1 MQDQSRHSCLA
12 LARHFSALCGTAVT
26 LVDLQDRAILF
37 SYSSDIFFC
46 EKCPNHCKLLS
57 TMLYGCNEARRWQ
70 GRYTFYCPIGLVFTA
85 VSIPDSDRAMVAGP
99 VVMGELQDTLL
110 DLPEHIDKDPVKNLL
125 CCSSQQLRHISSV
138 LELAVCGLRHRPDAS
153 FDSNSVSSEEA
164 DTGERQDIP
173 LSPVL
178 LQLENDLRQ
187 AVQHQEKGR
196 ARELLNQLLRYV
208 YSPHPDQFELIR
220 SRAVQLAT
228 MLAKIAAAVESTSG
242 EERIYRR
249 EHIPALK
256 AAQTLEQVD
265 ETLARMLH
273 LYVDYAFDFNE
284 IKHSDTVYRAME
296 YIRSNFG
303 RKITL
308 EEIASYVH
316 LSGSHLSG
324 TFHKE
329 TGQTISA
336 YINHV
341 RIEKSKQLLAATQ
354 TPIAEVAALC
364 GFEDQSYFSRVFR
377 QSTGVSPKRFREANQ
392 NQ

>member
-1 MQDQSRHSCLA
+1 MQDDSRHSCLA
-12 LARHFSALCGTAVT
+12 LARHFSALCGTALT

-37 SYSSDIFFC
+37 THSADTFFC
-46 EKCPNHCKLLS
+46 EKCPNRCRLLS

-85 VSIPDSDRAMVAGP
+85 VSIPQTERAMVAGP
-99 VVMGELQDTLL
+99 VVMGELQDTLM
-110 DLPEHIDKDPVKNLL
+110 DLPEQIDKDQVKNLL
-125 CCSSQQLRHISSV
+125 CCSSQQLRHMSSV

-153 FDSNSVSSEEA
+153 FDSNSVTSEEPE
-164 DTGERQDIP
+164 DLP

-187 AVQHQEKGR
+187 AVQRQEKSRG
-196 ARELLNQLLRYV
+196 RELLNQLLRYV
-208 YSPHPDQFELIR
+208 YSPHPDQIDLIR
-220 SRAVQLAT
+220 SRAIQLAT
-228 MLAKIAAAVESTSG
+228 MLTKIAATVESTSG
-242 EERIYRR
+242 EDRIYRR

-265 ETLARMLH
+265 EALARMLH
-273 LYVDYAFDFNE
+273 LYVDYSFDFNE

-296 YIRSNFG
+296 YIRSNFS

-308 EEIASYVH
+308 EEISSYVH

-329 TGQTISA
+329 TGHTISA

-341 RIEKSKQLLAATQ
+341 RIEKSKQLLIATL

-377 QSTGVSPKRFREANQ
+377 QGTGLSPKRFREAHQ

>member
-1 MQDQSRHSCLA
+1 MQDDSRHSCLA
-12 LARHFSALCGTAVT
+12 LARHFSALCGTALT

-37 SYSSDIFFC
+37 THSADTFFC
-46 EKCPNHCKLLS
+46 EKCPNRCRLLS

-85 VSIPDSDRAMVAGP
+85 VSIPQTERAMVAGP
-99 VVMGELQDTLL
+99 VVMGELQDTLM

-153 FDSNSVSSEEA
+153 FDSNSVASEEPE
-164 DTGERQDIP
+164 DLP

-187 AVQHQEKGR
+187 AVQQQEKSRG
-196 ARELLNQLLRYV
+196 RELLNQLLRYV
-208 YSPHPDQFELIR
+208 YSPHPDQIDLIR
-220 SRAVQLAT
+220 SRAIQLAT
-228 MLAKIAAAVESTSG
+228 MLTKIAATVESTSG
-242 EERIYRR
+242 EDRIYRR

-273 LYVDYAFDFNE
+273 LYVDYSFDFNE
-284 IKHSDTVYRAME
+284 IKHTDTVYRSME
-296 YIRSNFG
+296 YIRSNFN

-341 RIEKSKQLLAATQ
+341 RIEKSKQLLIATL

-377 QSTGVSPKRFREANQ
+377 QGTGLSPKRFREAHQ

>member
-46 EKCPNHCKLLS
+46 ENCPNHCRLLS

-296 YIRSNFG
+296 YIRTNFG

>member
-1 MQDQSRHSCLA
+1 MQDQSPHSCLA
-12 LARHFSALCGTAVT
+12 LARHFSALCGTALT

-37 SYSSDIFFC
+37 SYSPDTFFC
-46 EKCPNHCKLLS
+46 GNCPNHCRLLS

-99 VVMGELQDTLL
+99 VVMGELQDTLM

-153 FDSNSVSSEEA
+153 FDSNSVSPEET
-164 DTGERQDIP
+164 DTVDRQDIP

-256 AAQTLEQVD
+256 TAQTLEQVD

-341 RIEKSKQLLAATQ
+341 RIEKSKQLLAASQ

-377 QSTGVSPKRFREANQ
+377 QGTGVSPKRFREANQ

>member
-1 MQDQSRHSCLA
+1 MRDDSRHSCLA
-12 LARHFSALCGTAVT
+12 LAKHFSALCGTALT
-26 LVDLQDRAILF
+26 LVDLQDRVILF
-37 SYSSDIFFC
+37 THSADTFFC
-46 EKCPNHCKLLS
+46 ENCPNRCRLLS

-85 VSIPDSDRAMVAGP
+85 VSIPQSERAMVAGP

-110 DLPEHIDKDPVKNLL
+110 DLPEHIDRDQVKELL
-125 CCSSQQLRHISSV
+125 CCSSRQLRHISSV
-138 LELAVCGLRHRPDAS
+138 LELAVCGLQHRLDAS
-153 FDSNSVSSEEA
+153 FDSNTVFPEEPEATEWSEP
-164 DTGERQDIP
+164 P
-173 LSPVL
+173 LSPIL
-178 LQLENDLRQ
+178 LQLEDDLRQ
-187 AVQHQEKGR
+187 AVLRQEKGR

-208 YSPHPDQFELIR
+208 YSPYPNQIELIQ

-228 MLAKIAAAVESTSG
+228 MLTKIAATVESTSG

-265 ETLARMLH
+265 EALARMLH

-284 IKHSDTVYRAME
+284 IKHSDTVYHAME

-336 YINHV
+336 YISHV

-354 TPIAEVAALC
+354 TPIAEVGALC

-377 QSTGVSPKRFREANQ
+377 QSTGLTPKRFREANQ
-392 NQ
+392 NH

>member
-1 MQDQSRHSCLA
+1 MQDDSRHSCLA
-12 LARHFSALCGTAVT
+12 LARHFSALCGTALT

-37 SYSSDIFFC
+37 THCPEAFFC
-46 EKCPNHCKLLS
+46 EKCPNRCRLLS

-85 VSIPDSDRAMVAGP
+85 VSIPQTERAMVAGP

-110 DLPEHIDKDPVKNLL
+110 DLPEHIDREQVKALL
-125 CCSSQQLRHISSV
+125 CCSSQQLRHMSSV
-138 LELAVCGLRHRPDAS
+138 LELAVCGLQHRPDAS
-153 FDSNSVSSEEA
+153 FDSNTVSPEEA
-164 DTGERQDIP
+164 DMSERNEAP
-173 LSPVL
+173 LSPVF
-178 LQLENDLRQ
+178 LQLEDELRQ
-187 AVQHQEKGR
+187 AVLRQEKSR

-208 YSPHPDQFELIR
+208 YSPHPDQLELIR
-220 SRAVQLAT
+220 SRALQLAT
-228 MLAKIAAAVESTSG
+228 MLTKIAAAVESTSG
-242 EERIYRR
+242 EERIYLR

-256 AAQTLEQVD
+256 SAQTPEQVD
-265 ETLARMLH
+265 EALARMLH
-273 LYVDYAFDFNE
+273 LYVDYTFDFNE

-296 YIRSNFG
+296 YIRSNFS
-303 RKITL
+303 RKISL

-329 TGQTISA
+329 TGQTISS
-336 YINHV
+336 YMNHI
-341 RIEKSKQLLAATQ
+341 RIEKSKQLLIATQ
-354 TPIAEVAALC
+354 TPIAEVGALC

-377 QSTGVSPKRFREANQ
+377 QCTNLSPKRFREANQ

>member
-12 LARHFSALCGTAVT
+12 LARHFSALCGSAVT

-37 SYSSDIFFC
+37 SYCSDIFFC
-46 EKCPNHCKLLS
+46 ENCPNHCRLLS

-153 FDSNSVSSEEA
+153 FDSNSVFPEEA

-187 AVQHQEKGR
+187 AVQYQEKGR

-377 QSTGVSPKRFREANQ
+377 QGTGVSPKRFREANQ

>member
-12 LARHFSALCGTAVT
+12 LARHFSALCGTALT

-37 SYSSDIFFC
+37 THSSDTFFC
-46 EKCPNHCKLLS
+46 ENCPNRCRLLS

-85 VSIPDSDRAMVAGP
+85 ISIPQTECAMVAGP

-110 DLPEHIDKDPVKNLL
+110 DLPEHIDKDQVRNLL

-153 FDSNSVSSEEA
+153 FDSNSASAEEA
-164 DTGERQDIP
+164 DTAEQQNIP

-187 AVQHQEKGR
+187 AVQRQEKGR

-208 YSPHPDQFELIR
+208 YSPHPDQIDLIR

-265 ETLARMLH
+265 ETLAHLLH

-329 TGQTISA
+329 AGQTISA

-341 RIEKSKQLLAATQ
+341 RIEKSKQLLVASQ
-354 TPIAEVAALC
+354 TTIAEVAALC

-377 QSTGVSPKRFREANQ
+377 QSTGLSPKRFREAHQ

>member
-46 EKCPNHCKLLS
+46 ENCPNHCRLLS

>member
-1 MQDQSRHSCLA
+1 M
-12 LARHFSALCGTAVT
+12 T
-26 LVDLQDRAILF
+26 
-37 SYSSDIFFC
+37 
-46 EKCPNHCKLLS
+46 
-57 TMLYGCNEARRWQ
+57 
-70 GRYTFYCPIGLVFTA
+70 
-85 VSIPDSDRAMVAGP
+85 
-99 VVMGELQDTLL
+99 
-110 DLPEHIDKDPVKNLL
+110 
-125 CCSSQQLRHISSV
+125 
-138 LELAVCGLRHRPDAS
+138 
-153 FDSNSVSSEEA
+153 SEEPE
-164 DTGERQDIP
+164 DLP

-187 AVQHQEKGR
+187 AVQRQEKSRG
-196 ARELLNQLLRYV
+196 RELLNQLLRYV
-208 YSPHPDQFELIR
+208 YSPHPDQIELIR

-228 MLAKIAAAVESTSG
+228 MLTKIAATVESTSG
-242 EERIYRR
+242 EDRIYRR

-256 AAQTLEQVD
+256 AAKTLEQVD

-273 LYVDYAFDFNE
+273 LYVDYSFDFNE
-284 IKHSDTVYRAME
+284 IKHSDTVYRSME
-296 YIRSNFG
+296 YIRSNFN

-341 RIEKSKQLLAATQ
+341 RIEKSKQLLIATL

-377 QSTGVSPKRFREANQ
+377 QGTGLSPKRFREAHQ

>member
-1 MQDQSRHSCLA
+1 MQDQSPHSCLA
-12 LARHFSALCGTAVT
+12 LARHFSALCGTALT

-46 EKCPNHCKLLS
+46 ENCPNHCRLLS

-153 FDSNSVSSEEA
+153 FDSNSVSPEET
-164 DTGERQDIP
+164 DTVDRQDIP

-187 AVQHQEKGR
+187 AVQYQEKGR

-341 RIEKSKQLLAATQ
+341 RIEKSKQLLAASQ

-377 QSTGVSPKRFREANQ
+377 QSTGVSPKRFRDANH